1 MKILEDG
8 TIRIEYKNYD
18 TGEYLYKDISKEF
31 LRNQRDNKNL
41 MFYVKNDVID
51 KEFKNGFTDVARC
64 KFLRGL
70 KTCAV
75 DVTQYGDID
84 NFCTLSMKLED

>member
-41 MFYVKNDVID
+41 MFYVKNDIID

-64 KFLRGL
+64 KFLRSL
-70 KTCAV
+70 KTCAI
-75 DVTQYGDID
+75 DITQYGDREYFWSIPME
-84 NFCTLSMKLED
+84 L